1 MTPIDIST
9 LTERR
14 DVELGHP
21 ASNLAEDAKLHSGV
35 RLPEAHI
42 DLLIRANG
50 LSIQSGYYRLFG
62 LHTDPERDLEVWNE
76 TSLWKY
82 AWQGRVE
89 DFLCF
94 GTTAWGDQYAYHLPS
109 LAEKGH
115 SAVFL
120 LDAYSMDADPLADS
134 FPEFWQIEFLPNAT
148 APYDHMVEK
157 CRQAIGSLDWNELLI
172 YSPHLLLGGT
182 EDVANIVRMSPRVVM
197 RMNAEI
203 ALQLE
208 RLPDE
213 TEIIGVTTQMNEKDE
228 PEIQLITR

>member
-1 MTPIDIST
+1 MTPVDIST

-14 DVELGHP
+14 DVELGPP

-42 DLLIRANG
+42 ELLARANG
-50 LSIQSGYYRLFG
+50 LSINSGYYRLFG
-62 LHTDPERDLEVWNE
+62 LHTVPERDLEIWNE

-82 AWQGRVE
+82 AWQGRVD

-134 FPEFWQIEFLPNAT
+134 FPEFWRNEILRNAT

-157 CRQAIGSLDWNELLI
+157 CRQATGSLDWNELLT

-182 EDVANIVRMSPRVVM
+182 EEVPNIVRMSPRVVM

-203 ALQLE
+203 ALQVE

-213 TEIIGVTTQMNEKDE
+213 TEIVGVTTRTNDKGE
-228 PEIQLITR
+228 PEIQLIT